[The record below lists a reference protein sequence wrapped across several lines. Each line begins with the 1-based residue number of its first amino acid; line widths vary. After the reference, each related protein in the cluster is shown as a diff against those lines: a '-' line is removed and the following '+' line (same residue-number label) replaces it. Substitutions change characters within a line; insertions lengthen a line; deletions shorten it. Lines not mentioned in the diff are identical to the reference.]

1 MKKLVIAAGGIVIV
15 IVAGF
20 FLYRHFVINSIMD
33 GPFMENI
40 SPDESET
47 ETVSDP
53 ESASAREPESA
64 ADPES
69 AAAQEPESA
78 SASDPE
84 AVSARTLPETAALV
98 EFSWHQS
105 AMSHDDCFD
114 FWMKTTEEYP
124 ETPYLYCSYTDPET
138 RERIELGDEMFIY
151 RAGRQKKIEAEPG
164 AKSESGAEVE
174 AEANT
179 KSDVESE
186 LKSESEANSESEV
199 NSETEPERCPKISY
213 ERWQELADFLRK
225 AELAPYKAPDPNLL
239 DGTDS
244 KLELTWSADGQQLTE
259 AFDGRS
265 ADGLLELLQDITRGV

>member
-15 IVAGF
+15 IVAVF

-40 SPDESET
+40 SPEESET

-53 ESASAREPESA
+53 EPASASDWES
-64 ADPES
+64 E
-69 AAAQEPESA
+69 

-84 AVSARTLPETAALV
+84 QASVRSIPETADLV

-105 AMSHDDCFD
+105 AMSHDGCFD
-114 FWMKTTEEYP
+114 FWMKTTEEDP

-138 RERIELGDEMFIY
+138 RERIELGDEMF
-151 RAGRQKKIEAEPG
+151 K
-164 AKSESGAEVE
+164 
-174 AEANT
+174 N
-179 KSDVESE
+179 
-186 LKSESEANSESEV
+186 
-199 NSETEPERCPKISY
+199 CPTIPY

-239 DGTDS
+239 DATDS
-244 KLELTWSADGQQLTE
+244 KLELTWSADGQKITE
-259 AFDGRS
+259 SFDGRS
-265 ADGLLELLQDITRGV
+265 ADSLLELLQDIMKGVVS

>member
-1 MKKLVIAAGGIVIV
+1 MKKLLIAAGGIVIV

-47 ETVSDP
+47 ETVTDP
-53 ESASAREPESA
+53 EPASASVPEQASARA
-64 ADPES
+64 
-69 AAAQEPESA
+69 
-78 SASDPE
+78 
-84 AVSARTLPETAALV
+84 LPETATLV

-105 AMSHDDCFD
+105 AMNHDGCFD
-114 FWMKTTEEYP
+114 FWMKTTEENP

-151 RAGRQKKIEAEPG
+151 RAGRQKKGG
-164 AKSESGAEVE
+164 AGEE
-174 AEANT
+174 AEA
-179 KSDVESE
+179 ESKLE
-186 LKSESEANSESEV
+186 SAAESESEGKHEAEKESGVSE
-199 NSETEPERCPKISY
+199 ETENTRCPKIPH
-213 ERWQELADFLRK
+213 ERWQELSAFLRK
-225 AELAPYKAPDPNLL
+225 AELAPYKDPDPNLL

-244 KLELTWSADGQQLTE
+244 KLELTWTADGQQLTE
-259 AFDGRS
+259 SFDGRS

>member
-53 ESASAREPESA
+53 EP
-64 ADPES
+64 
-69 AAAQEPESA
+69 A

-84 AVSARTLPETAALV
+84 AVSARALPETAALV

-105 AMSHDDCFD
+105 AMSHDGCFD
-114 FWMKTTEEYP
+114 FWMKTTEENP
-124 ETPYLYCSYTDPET
+124 DQPYLYCSYTDPET

-151 RAGRQKKIEAEPG
+151 RAGRQKKGGAGEEAEAESKLESAAESESEGKIEAEN
-164 AKSESGAEVE
+164 ESA
-174 AEANT
+174 
-179 KSDVESE
+179 
-186 LKSESEANSESEV
+186 V
-199 NSETEPERCPKISY
+199 NEETEDILCPKIPY
-213 ERWQELADFLRK
+213 ERWQELSAFLQN
-225 AELAPYKAPDPNLL
+225 AELTPYKDPDPNLL
-239 DGTDS
+239 DATDS

-259 AFDGRS
+259 SFDGRS

>member
-53 ESASAREPESA
+53 EP
-64 ADPES
+64 
-69 AAAQEPESA
+69 A

-84 AVSARTLPETAALV
+84 AVSARALPETAALV

-105 AMSHDDCFD
+105 AMSHDGCFD
-114 FWMKTTEEYP
+114 FWMKTTEENP
-124 ETPYLYCSYTDPET
+124 DQPYLYCSYTDPET
-138 RERIELGDEMFIY
+138 RERIELGDEMYIY
-151 RAGRQKKIEAEPG
+151 RAGRQKKDGAGGETEAES
-164 AKSESGAEVE
+164 KLESAAV
-174 AEANT
+174 
-179 KSDVESE
+179 
-186 LKSESEANSESEV
+186 SESEGQLEAEKESDANE
-199 NSETEPERCPKISY
+199 ETEDTRCPKIPH
-213 ERWQELADFLRK
+213 ECWQELSDFLRK
-225 AELAPYKAPDPNLL
+225 AELVPYQDPDPNLL

-259 AFDGRS
+259 SFDGRS
-265 ADGLLELLQDITRGV
+265 ADGLLELLQEIIHGADPAVTS

>member
-53 ESASAREPESA
+53 ESASA
-64 ADPES
+64 
-69 AAAQEPESA
+69 QEPESA
-78 SASDPE
+78 STLDSKQL
-84 AVSARTLPETAALV
+84 SAQALPKTATLV

-114 FWMKTTEEYP
+114 FWMKTTEENP

-138 RERIELGDEMFIY
+138 RERIELGDEMYIY
-151 RAGRQKKIEAEPG
+151 RVGRQKKGVAG
-164 AKSESGAEVE
+164 VE
-174 AEANT
+174 AEEA
-179 KSDVESE
+179 ESKLE
-186 LKSESEANSESEV
+186 SAAESESEGKLEAEKESDANE
-199 NSETEPERCPKISY
+199 ETEDTRCPKIPH
-213 ERWQELADFLRK
+213 ECWQELSDFLRK
-225 AELAPYKAPDPNLL
+225 AELAPYQDPDPNLL

-259 AFDGRS
+259 SFDGRS
-265 ADGLLELLQDITRGV
+265 ADDLLELLQDITKGV

>member
-15 IVAGF
+15 IVAVF
-20 FLYRHFVINSIMD
+20 FLYRHFVINSILD

-40 SPDESET
+40 SPEESET

-53 ESASAREPESA
+53 EPASASDWES
-64 ADPES
+64 E
-69 AAAQEPESA
+69 

-84 AVSARTLPETAALV
+84 QASVRSIPETADLV

-105 AMSHDDCFD
+105 AMSHDGCFD
-114 FWMKTTEEYP
+114 FWMKTTEEDP

-138 RERIELGDEMFIY
+138 RERIELGDEMF
-151 RAGRQKKIEAEPG
+151 K
-164 AKSESGAEVE
+164 
-174 AEANT
+174 N
-179 KSDVESE
+179 
-186 LKSESEANSESEV
+186 
-199 NSETEPERCPKISY
+199 CPTIPY

-239 DGTDS
+239 DATDS

-265 ADGLLELLQDITRGV
+265 ADGLLELLQDITKGVVS

>member
-1 MKKLVIAAGGIVIV
+1 MKKLVIAAGVIVIV

-53 ESASAREPESA
+53 ET
-64 ADPES
+64 
-69 AAAQEPESA
+69 A

-84 AVSARTLPETAALV
+84 AVSARVLPETATLV

-105 AMSHDDCFD
+105 AMNYDGCFD
-114 FWMKTTEEYP
+114 FWMKTTEEDP

-138 RERIELGDEMFIY
+138 RERVELGDEMFIY
-151 RAGRQKKIEAEPG
+151 RAGRQKKGGAGEEAEAESKLESAAESESEGKIEAEN
-164 AKSESGAEVE
+164 ESA
-174 AEANT
+174 
-179 KSDVESE
+179 
-186 LKSESEANSESEV
+186 V
-199 NSETEPERCPKISY
+199 NEETEDILCPKIPY
-213 ERWQELADFLRK
+213 ERWQELSAFLRK

-244 KLELTWSADGQQLTE
+244 KLELTWSADGQE
-259 AFDGRS
+259 ISESFDGRS
-265 ADGLLELLQDITRGV
+265 ADGLLELLQDITHGV

>member
-53 ESASAREPESA
+53 ESAS
-64 ADPES
+64 DPE
-69 AAAQEPESA
+69 QA
-78 SASDPE
+78 SVRSI
-84 AVSARTLPETAALV
+84 PETADLV

-105 AMSHDDCFD
+105 AMSHDGCFD
-114 FWMKTTEEYP
+114 FWMKTTEEDLAQ
-124 ETPYLYCSYTDPET
+124 PYLYCSYTDPET
-138 RERIELGDEMFIY
+138 RERIELGNEMFIY
-151 RAGRQKKIEAEPG
+151 RAGRQKKGG
-164 AKSESGAEVE
+164 AGEE
-174 AEANT
+174 AEA
-179 KSDVESE
+179 ESK
-186 LKSESEANSESEV
+186 LESAAESESEV
-199 NSETEPERCPKISY
+199 TTETATERCPKIPH
-213 ERWQELADFLRK
+213 ERWQELSDFLRK
-225 AELAPYKAPDPNLL
+225 AELAPYKDPDPNLL

-259 AFDGRS
+259 SFDGRS
-265 ADGLLELLQDITRGV
+265 ADGLLELLQDITHGV

>member
-15 IVAGF
+15 IVAVF

-40 SPDESET
+40 SPEESET

-53 ESASAREPESA
+53 EPASASDWES
-64 ADPES
+64 E
-69 AAAQEPESA
+69 

-84 AVSARTLPETAALV
+84 QASVRSIPETADLV

-105 AMSHDDCFD
+105 AMSHDGCFD
-114 FWMKTTEEYP
+114 FWMKTTEEDP

-138 RERIELGDEMFIY
+138 RERIELGDEMF
-151 RAGRQKKIEAEPG
+151 K
-164 AKSESGAEVE
+164 
-174 AEANT
+174 N
-179 KSDVESE
+179 
-186 LKSESEANSESEV
+186 
-199 NSETEPERCPKISY
+199 CPTIPY

-239 DGTDS
+239 DATDS
-244 KLELTWSADGQQLTE
+244 KLELTWSADGQKITE
-259 AFDGRS
+259 SFDGRS
-265 ADGLLELLQDITRGV
+265 ADSLLELLQDITKGVVS

>member
-53 ESASAREPESA
+53 ESASA
-64 ADPES
+64 
-69 AAAQEPESA
+69 QEPESA
-78 SASDPE
+78 SARDSKQL
-84 AVSARTLPETAALV
+84 SARTLPETAALV

-105 AMSHDDCFD
+105 AMSHDGCFD
-114 FWMKTTEEYP
+114 FWMKTTEENP
-124 ETPYLYCSYTDPET
+124 EQPYLYCSYTDPET

-151 RAGRQKKIEAEPG
+151 RAERQKKG
-164 AKSESGAEVE
+164 GAEV
-174 AEANT
+174 T
-179 KSDVESE
+179 T
-186 LKSESEANSESEV
+186 
-199 NSETEPERCPKISY
+199 ETENERCPRIPY
-213 ERWQELADFLRK
+213 ERWQELSDFLRK
-225 AELAPYKAPDPNLL
+225 AELVPYKAPDPNLL
-239 DGTDS
+239 DATDS
-244 KLELTWSADGQQLTE
+244 KLELTWSADGQQITE
-259 AFDGRS
+259 SFDGRS

>member
-53 ESASAREPESA
+53 EPASV
-64 ADPES
+64 
-69 AAAQEPESA
+69 
-78 SASDPE
+78 SDPE
-84 AVSARTLPETAALV
+84 AVSARALPETAALV

-114 FWMKTTEEYP
+114 FWMKTTEENP
-124 ETPYLYCSYTDPET
+124 EQPYLYCSYTAPET

-151 RAGRQKKIEAEPG
+151 RAGRQKKDG
-164 AKSESGAEVE
+164 
-174 AEANT
+174 
-179 KSDVESE
+179 
-186 LKSESEANSESEV
+186 SESESNA
-199 NSETEPERCPKISY
+199 ETDEERCPRIPS
-213 ERWQELADFLRK
+213 ERWQELVDFLREAK
-225 AELAPYKAPDPNLL
+225 LDPYQAPDPNLL

-244 KLELTWSADGQQLTE
+244 KLELTWSSDGQQITE
-259 AFDGRS
+259 SLDGRS
-265 ADGLLELLQDITRGV
+265 ADDLLDLLRDITQRI

>member
-47 ETVSDP
+47 ET
-53 ESASAREPESA
+53 
-64 ADPES
+64 
-69 AAAQEPESA
+69 A

-84 AVSARTLPETAALV
+84 AVSARALPETAALV

-105 AMSHDDCFD
+105 AMSHDGCFD
-114 FWMKTTEEYP
+114 FWMKTTEEDP

-138 RERIELGDEMFIY
+138 RERVELGDEMFIY
-151 RAGRQKKIEAEPG
+151 RAGRQKKGG
-164 AKSESGAEVE
+164 AGEE
-174 AEANT
+174 AEA
-179 KSDVESE
+179 ESKLE
-186 LKSESEANSESEV
+186 SAAESESEGKHEAEKESGMSE
-199 NSETEPERCPKISY
+199 ETENTRCPKIPH
-213 ERWQELADFLRK
+213 ERWQELSAFLRK
-225 AELAPYKAPDPNLL
+225 AELAPYKDPDPNLL

-244 KLELTWSADGQQLTE
+244 KLELTWSADGQQITE
-259 AFDGRS
+259 SFDGRS
-265 ADGLLELLQDITRGV
+265 ADGLLELLQDITHGV

>member
-53 ESASAREPESA
+53 ESASVRSI
-64 ADPES
+64 
-69 AAAQEPESA
+69 
-78 SASDPE
+78 
-84 AVSARTLPETAALV
+84 PETADLV

-105 AMSHDDCFD
+105 AMSHDGCFD
-114 FWMKTTEEYP
+114 FWMKTTEEDL
-124 ETPYLYCSYTDPET
+124 EQPYLYCSYTDPET
-138 RERIELGDEMFIY
+138 RERIELGNEMFIY
-151 RAGRQKKIEAEPG
+151 RAGRQKKGG
-164 AKSESGAEVE
+164 AGEE
-174 AEANT
+174 AEA
-179 KSDVESE
+179 ESK
-186 LKSESEANSESEV
+186 LESAAESESEV
-199 NSETEPERCPKISY
+199 TTETATERCPKIPH
-213 ERWQELADFLRK
+213 ERWQELSDFLRK
-225 AELAPYKAPDPNLL
+225 AELAPYKDPDPNLL

-259 AFDGRS
+259 SFDGRS
-265 ADGLLELLQDITRGV
+265 ADGLLELLQDITHGV

>member
-40 SPDESET
+40 SPDDSET

-53 ESASAREPESA
+53 EP
-64 ADPES
+64 
-69 AAAQEPESA
+69 A

-84 AVSARTLPETAALV
+84 AVSARALPETAALV

-105 AMSHDDCFD
+105 AMSHDGCFD
-114 FWMKTTEEYP
+114 FWMKTTEEDP
-124 ETPYLYCSYTDPET
+124 EQPYLYCSYTDPET
-138 RERIELGDEMFIY
+138 RERVELGDEMFIY
-151 RAGRQKKIEAEPG
+151 RAGRQKKGG
-164 AKSESGAEVE
+164 AGEE
-174 AEANT
+174 AEA
-179 KSDVESE
+179 ESKLE
-186 LKSESEANSESEV
+186 SAAESESEGKIKAEKESESEV
-199 NSETEPERCPKISY
+199 TTETAAERCPKIPH
-213 ERWQELADFLRK
+213 ERWQELSDFLRK
-225 AELAPYKAPDPNLL
+225 AELAPYKDPDPNLL

-244 KLELTWSADGQQLTE
+244 KLELTWTSDGQQLTE
-259 AFDGRS
+259 SFDGRS